1 MPYDWSCKPTYRW
14 LWRGKNKYYNINK
27 RATGR
32 KLSANREHHTRRFW
46 EWSRSTTQEDGT
58 FNSKEALPSVVYDL
72 PTIIARIAPKRWK
85 HYWLFAMTEANWVE
99 REQIRTCC
107 RPVYRNASKSIDTVV
122 LRYRLSYRS
131 LFSHYLI
138 PCQNS
143 SIVIPWVTER
153 SVHFAIPAICDVVNF
168 FLLCTIWT
176 IISCCQDSRFR
187 AMLWSVVWLMVPSWD
202 EWMTSRDNGNY
213 F

>member
-27 RATGR
+27 QATGR
-32 KLSANREHHTRRFW
+32 KLTANREHHTRRFW

-58 FNSKEALPSVVYDL
+58 FNNKEALPSVVYNL

-107 RPVYRNASKSIDTVV
+107 RPVCRNASKSTDSFAVQAILQITVQSLLNTMSKFLYCYTCMSEV
-122 LRYRLSYRS
+122 AFGALLSCTNIVNA
-131 LFSHYLI
+131 LPKEVMKALI
-138 PCQNS
+138 WIFLICWPGFLDVTLQLGKEFLNG
-143 SIVIPWVTER
+143 IKIWWVR
-153 SVHFAIPAICDVVNF
+153 RQV
-168 FLLCTIWT
+168 
-176 IISCCQDSRFR
+176 Q
-187 AMLWSVVWLMVPSWD
+187 
-202 EWMTSRDNGNY
+202 
-213 F
+213 